1 MTKGGWFFGMGT
13 RNVANVEENLNVKTQ
28 DGQQSLTDTY
38 YTFDVMEVMDPSGSE
53 RLMWDQEANDLYGG
67 SKMQNEQ
74 YNQSFIDSYD
84 DIFNALSY

>member
-1 MTKGGWFFGMGT
+1 
-13 RNVANVEENLNVKTQ
+13 
-28 DGQQSLTDTY
+28 
-38 YTFDVMEVMDPSGSE
+38 MEVMDPSGSE

-74 YNQSFIDSYD
+74 YGQSFIDSYD